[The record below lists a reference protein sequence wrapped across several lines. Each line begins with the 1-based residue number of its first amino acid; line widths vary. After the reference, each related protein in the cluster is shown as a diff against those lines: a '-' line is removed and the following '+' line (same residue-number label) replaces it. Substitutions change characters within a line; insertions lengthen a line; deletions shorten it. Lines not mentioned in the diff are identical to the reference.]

1 MTNLIFACGLTAG
14 LILDLLLLRTFLAPS
29 FRIWPTP
36 EPGSWQS
43 LTFWGLFR
51 GTWLVTFVVAAL
63 DWNATPLLDWTR
75 YIVALP
81 LGLTGLF
88 ITVCGYFNLGLGNT
102 YCGEHGLVTGGLY
115 RFSRNP
121 QYAASIMG
129 LIGLSIGANSILT
142 IILSMVII
150 AAYVLMALV
159 EEECYGAPYR
169 DYVSHTAR
177 FLDIQGLIALVER
190 KKPCGRP
197 ASYSAAS
204 AGRRA
209 ATTSRAASSTSMPAP
224 SRCARSASTR
234 RNARARGCPWNSPRI
249 CRVI

>member
-1 MTNLIFACGLTAG
+1 MTLLVFAYGLTAG
-14 LILDLLLLRTFLAPS
+14 LILDLLLLRTLLAPP

-51 GTWLVTFVVAAL
+51 GGMIATFIVAAL

-75 YIVALP
+75 FIPALP

-102 YCGEHGLVTGGLY
+102 YCGKDGLVTGGLY

-121 QYAASIMG
+121 QYTASIVG

-142 IILSMVII
+142 IVLSAVMIC
-150 AAYVLMALV
+150 AYVLMALV
-159 EEECYGAPYR
+159 EEDWLKQLYGALYR
-169 DYVSHTAR
+169 AYCRHTAA
-177 FLDIQGLIALVER
+177 FLDVQALIALAER
-190 KKPCGRP
+190 RRP
-197 ASYSAAS
+197 L
-204 AGRRA
+204 RE
-209 ATTSRAASSTSMPAP
+209 P
-224 SRCARSASTR
+224 S
-234 RNARARGCPWNSPRI
+234 
-249 CRVI
+249 